1 MVRSPDTIESELL
14 RLPPAVRAR
23 LAEVLLASLDA
34 EVGAGP
40 AADVDAAWES
50 EIARRVEE
58 LRSGTVVGIPADEVF
73 AEVLGRH
80 AR

>member
-1 MVRSPDTIESELL
+1 MVRSPDTLESELL

-34 EVGAGP
+34 DAKAGP
-40 AADVDAAWES
+40 AAEVEAAWEA
-50 EIARRVEE
+50 EVARRVEE
-58 LRSGTVVGIPADEVF
+58 LRSGTVAGIPADEVF
-73 AEVLGRH
+73 AEVLGRP